1 MAKKTA
7 EQILTEINT
16 LMDRLPKYEERY
28 IRACAKIDKELVKE
42 LKKVPYTQYNRF
54 LDCMETI
61 DESRARETAA
71 RYKAFEVS
79 IRDGD
84 IKDTQ
89 HKIDTLKKTYAER
102 LAEEALKEKKDA
114 LYKEMSTPNPA
125 LIGCFKNIIREWKF
139 SENELEEEKRYY
151 SKLSQE
157 ELDNIAISMA
167 KEVTFRCY
175 PLIGKIDTFTVPF
188 FSLGVANITCTNAQ
202 GKSCSISST
211 WVEYHTRT
219 SAYGKTYDVRGHV
232 RVIVK

>member
-7 EQILTEINT
+7 EQILAEINT
-16 LMDRLPKYEERY
+16 LMDVLPKYEERY

-61 DESRARETAA
+61 DESRAREDSERNKLFA
-71 RYKAFEVS
+71 RSFMEDS
-79 IRDGD
+79 IRDL
-84 IKDTQ
+84 Q
-89 HKIDTLKKTYAER
+89 HKIENLKNVYAER
-102 LAEEALKEKKDA
+102 LAEEALKEKKEA
-114 LYKEMSTPNPA
+114 LYKEMSTPSPA
-125 LIGCFKNIIREWKF
+125 LIGCFRNIIREWKLA
-139 SENELEEEKRYY
+139 ENELEEKKRYY

-188 FSLGVANITCTNAQ
+188 FSLGVANMTCTNAQ